1 MAYRSEWRERTTPNQ
16 EKWFYPDPNKVI
28 GPQGPQGDAATVD
41 VESTTTLPPDQ
52 PAQVENVG
60 TNSAALL
67 RFLIPRGQKG
77 EQGDRG
83 PQGPQGPTGFGLT
96 WIGHADSVDQLPDT
110 ANQGDYMFVGDDE
123 TMYIWDGKGWTPT
136 GQLRG
141 VAGPKGDKGDKGDA
155 GAGASVRVTKVET
168 GQPGTDAKVT
178 NDGTLTDAQLHFV
191 IPRGEQG
198 EQGPQGVRG
207 PQGQQGIPGPQ
218 GVRGDQGPQGPAGIG
233 LEYRGPLND
242 PSELPKTGKQ
252 GDYYSIKGH
261 IWIWDGAQWT
271 DAGDIVGPQGPQGEQ
286 GDRGPAGQ
294 TGEAATVRIGTTTTL
309 PAGSQATVTNTGDE
323 HDATLNFAL
332 PQGKDGKE
340 GPRGP
345 QGVQGIPGPNG
356 EKGVKGDLGPKGDK
370 GDKGDQGDRGYNGE
384 KGDIGPHG
392 PGYYTA
398 FVRDN
403 GDGTG
408 LVQSNNVTPSLSGEK
423 MTGETLIEANGRIWQ
438 VTESHLPYIY
448 VKDTGNTL
456 KGPQGP
462 QGIQGLQG
470 DKGDQGPKGDT
481 GDQGPQGLQGLK
493 GDKGDDGDIGP
504 MGPKGAPGDKGDKG
518 DTGDQGPQGLQGDK
532 GDKGDKGDTGPMGPQ
547 GPEGKLGPQGPQG
560 PTGDTGAQGD
570 KGDKGDRGDTGP
582 MGPQGPQGPAGT
594 TLALQRK
601 VVTLHNVTFEIAYTS
616 QVMDV
621 ILSFVGGGDQTGMN
635 ELKAAL
641 AQWTFSEIQSL
652 LPWKRQS
659 GAGSDLGETAMPLY
673 YSGVDSNHNPVGTWV
688 PCGTITLPG
697 SASPW
702 TAWQVQGTSPELDN
716 EPAGIMGHAVII
728 QLPAE
733 A

>member
-96 WIGHADSVDQLPDT
+96 WIGHADTVDQLPAT

-332 PQGKDGKE
+332 PQGKDGNE

-370 GDKGDQGDRGYNGE
+370 GDKGDQGDRGYPGQQ
-384 KGDIGPHG
+384 GIPGMHG
-392 PGYYTA
+392 TGYYTA
-398 FVRDN
+398 LVQDK

-408 LVQSNNVTPSLSGEK
+408 LVQSNNVTPSLHDD
-423 MTGETLIEANGRIWQ
+423 MLPGETLVEPNGHMWQ
-438 VTESHLPYIY
+438 VTESHIPYIK
-448 VKDTGNTL
+448 VKDTGSTL
-456 KGPQGP
+456 MGPAGPKGDK
-462 QGIQGLQG
+462 G
-470 DKGDQGPKGDT
+470 DTGAKGDQGPKGDT

-532 GDKGDKGDTGPMGPQ
+532 GDKGDKGDIGPMGPQ

-582 MGPQGPQGPAGT
+582 EGPQGPQGPAGT

-601 VVTLHNVTFEIAYTS
+601 VVTLHSVTFEIAYTS

-621 ILSFVGGGDQTGMN
+621 VLSFVGGDQTGMT

-641 AQWTFSEIQSL
+641 AQWTFAEIQSL

-659 GAGSDLGETAMPLY
+659 GTGSDLGETAMPLY
-673 YSGVDSNHNPVGTWV
+673 YSGTDSNHNAVGTWV
-688 PCGTITLPG
+688 PCGTLTLPG
-697 SASPW
+697 NGSPW
-702 TAWQVQGTSPELDN
+702 TTWQVQGTSPELDN
-716 EPAGIMGHAVII
+716 EPAAIMGHAVII
-728 QLPAE
+728 QLPSE